1 MMAQGDMH
9 EGVEY
14 ARTLYYA
21 LTDLLDA
28 ISYSDRAMEDQ
39 KDLDEFNNQIKAR
52 MDRVDRIKDDIS
64 KLLKAFQEE
73 SGSTGFQEY
82 ADQLLEFT
90 GVLLGRY
97 KDKVSRDIAS
107 NQQDILNSV
116 ESDRSKATK
125 SAEAFFAR
133 DPIPVNERNFSV
145 KFTEGAYDARIK
157 NRCPKDVYYEFAANT
172 KNSELLK
179 SQLYFS
185 SLSKGY
191 KIPVRTAETWI
202 SKDPAVDYEK
212 LDRYFMESAEL
223 TKQNLSVV
231 FVDPEK
237 ESQFR
242 IVLSR
247 ADSSIFLDVEYSD
260 KIQKVDVTSQPA
272 LNNKLESGELTSIMD
287 RITRSISDLQEKKLK
302 LIKLS
307 LRDSDVLTKMNYFD
321 LIITIFSIIEDE
333 LSNVISKI
341 LSGDRIVI
349 SGSDVLDAEFMKGK
363 LALFEERAREVAAA
377 IGMSGIM
384 DRINPS

>member
-1 MMAQGDMH
+1 MAQSDMQ
-9 EGVEY
+9 EEMEY

-39 KDLDEFNNQIKAR
+39 KDLEEFNNQIKAR

-64 KLLKAFQEE
+64 KLLKTFQEE

-97 KDKVSRDIAS
+97 KDKVSKDIAS
-107 NQQDILNSV
+107 NQQEIVNSV

-125 SAEAFFAR
+125 SAEAFLAR
-133 DPIPVNERNFSV
+133 DPIPVNERNFSI
-145 KFTEGAYDARIK
+145 KFTEGAYDVRIK
-157 NRCPKDVYYEFAANT
+157 NRCPKDIYYEFAANT
-172 KNSELLK
+172 KNSDLLK
-179 SQLYFS
+179 SQLYFAA
-185 SLSKGY
+185 LSKGY

-202 SKDPAVDYEK
+202 SKDPAVDYERM
-212 LDRYFMESAEL
+212 DRYYLDSAEL

-260 KIQKVDVTSQPA
+260 KLQKVDVTSQPA

-287 RITRSISDLQEKKLK
+287 RLTRSIADLQEKKLK
-302 LIKLS
+302 LLKLN
-307 LRDSDVLTKMNYFD
+307 LRDNDVLTKMNYFD
-321 LIITIFSIIEDE
+321 LIITIFGIIEEDV
-333 LSNVISKI
+333 SNLITRLLAGEKI
-341 LSGDRIVI
+341 TI
-349 SGSDVLDAEFMKGK
+349 SGNDVLDSEFMKDK
-363 LALFEERAREVAAA
+363 LAMFEERAKEVAAA
-377 IGMSGIM
+377 IGMNGIM
-384 DRINPS
+384 DRINLT

>member
-1 MMAQGDMH
+1 MQEDM
-9 EGVEY
+9 EY

-21 LTDLLDA
+21 LTDLLDS

-39 KDLDEFNNQIKAR
+39 KELEEFNNQIKAR
-52 MDRVDRIKDDIS
+52 MDRVDRIKEDIS
-64 KLLKAFQEE
+64 KLLKTFQEE

-82 ADQLLEFT
+82 ADQLLEFA

-97 KDKVSRDIAS
+97 KDKVSKDFAS
-107 NQQDILNSV
+107 NQQEIVNSV
-116 ESDRSKATK
+116 DSDRSKAIK

-172 KNSELLK
+172 KNSELLR

-185 SLSKGY
+185 SISKGY

-202 SKDPAVDYEK
+202 SKDLAVDYERT
-212 LDRYFMESAEL
+212 DRYFMDSAEL

-260 KIQKVDVTSQPA
+260 KLQKVDVTSQPA
-272 LNNKLESGELTSIMD
+272 LNNKLESGELTSTMD
-287 RITRSISDLQEKKLK
+287 RLSRSIADLQNKKLK
-302 LIKLS
+302 LVKLN
-307 LRDSDVLTKMNYFD
+307 LRDNDVLTKMNYFD
-321 LIITIFSIIEDE
+321 LIITIFGIIENDVSSIISRILAGE
-333 LSNVISKI
+333 KI
-341 LSGDRIVI
+341 TI
-349 SGSDVLDAEFMKGK
+349 SGSDVLDAEFMRDK
-363 LALFEERAREVAAA
+363 LSMFEERAREVAAA

-384 DRINPS
+384 DRINQT

>member
-1 MMAQGDMH
+1 MAQSDMQ
-9 EGVEY
+9 EEMEY

-39 KDLDEFNNQIKAR
+39 KDLEEFNNQIKAR

-64 KLLKAFQEE
+64 KLLKTFQEE

-97 KDKVSRDIAS
+97 KDKVSKDIAS
-107 NQQDILNSV
+107 NQQEIINSV

-125 SAEAFFAR
+125 SAEAFLAR
-133 DPIPVNERNFSV
+133 DPIPVNERNFSI
-145 KFTEGAYDARIK
+145 KFTEGAYDVRIK
-157 NRCPKDVYYEFAANT
+157 NRCPRDIYYEFAANT
-172 KNSELLK
+172 KNSDLLK
-179 SQLYFS
+179 SQLYFAA
-185 SLSKGY
+185 LSKGY

-202 SKDPAVDYEK
+202 SKDPAVDYERM
-212 LDRYFMESAEL
+212 DRYYLDSAEL

-260 KIQKVDVTSQPA
+260 KLQKVDVTSQPA

-287 RITRSISDLQEKKLK
+287 RLTRSIADLQEKKLK
-302 LIKLS
+302 LLKLN
-307 LRDSDVLTKMNYFD
+307 LRDNDVLTKMNYFD
-321 LIITIFSIIEDE
+321 LIITIFGIIEEDV
-333 LSNVISKI
+333 SNLITRLLAGEKI
-341 LSGDRIVI
+341 TI
-349 SGSDVLDAEFMKGK
+349 SGNDVLDSEFMKDK
-363 LALFEERAREVAAA
+363 LAMFEERAKEVAAA
-377 IGMSGIM
+377 IGMNGIM
-384 DRINPS
+384 DRINLT

>member
-1 MMAQGDMH
+1 MAQSDMQ
-9 EGVEY
+9 EEMEY

-39 KDLDEFNNQIKAR
+39 KDLEEFNNQIKAR

-64 KLLKAFQEE
+64 KLLKTFQEE

-97 KDKVSRDIAS
+97 KDKVSKDIAS
-107 NQQDILNSV
+107 NQQEIINSV

-125 SAEAFFAR
+125 SAEAFLAR
-133 DPIPVNERNFSV
+133 DPIPVNERNFSI
-145 KFTEGAYDARIK
+145 KFTEGAYDVRIK
-157 NRCPKDVYYEFAANT
+157 NRCPKDIYYEFAANT
-172 KNSELLK
+172 KNSDLLK
-179 SQLYFS
+179 SQLYFAA
-185 SLSKGY
+185 LSKGY

-202 SKDPAVDYEK
+202 SKDPAVDYERM
-212 LDRYFMESAEL
+212 DRYYLDSAEL

-260 KIQKVDVTSQPA
+260 KLQKVDVTSQPA

-287 RITRSISDLQEKKLK
+287 RLTRSIADLQEKKLK
-302 LIKLS
+302 LLKLN
-307 LRDSDVLTKMNYFD
+307 LRDNDVLTKMNYFD
-321 LIITIFSIIEDE
+321 LIITIFGIIEEDV
-333 LSNVISKI
+333 SNLITRLLAGEKI
-341 LSGDRIVI
+341 TI
-349 SGSDVLDAEFMKGK
+349 SGNDVLDSEFMKDK
-363 LALFEERAREVAAA
+363 LAMFEERAKEVAAA
-377 IGMSGIM
+377 IGMNGIM
-384 DRINPS
+384 DRINLT

>member
-1 MMAQGDMH
+1 MQDGM
-9 EGVEY
+9 EY

-39 KDLDEFNNQIKAR
+39 KDLEEFNNQIKAR
-52 MDRVDRIKDDIS
+52 MDRVDRIKEDIS
-64 KLLKAFQEE
+64 KLLKTFQEE

-82 ADQLLEFT
+82 SDQLLEFA

-97 KDKVSRDIAS
+97 KDKVSKDFAS
-107 NQQDILNSV
+107 NQQEIVNSV
-116 ESDRSKATK
+116 DSDRSKAIK
-125 SAEAFFAR
+125 SVEAFFAR

-157 NRCPKDVYYEFAANT
+157 NRCPKDIYYEFAANT
-172 KNSELLK
+172 KNSELLR

-185 SLSKGY
+185 SISKGY

-202 SKDPAVDYEK
+202 SKDPAVDYERT
-212 LDRYFMESAEL
+212 DRYFLDSAEL

-260 KIQKVDVTSQPA
+260 KLQKVDVTSQPA
-272 LNNKLESGELTSIMD
+272 LNNKLESGELTSTMD
-287 RITRSISDLQEKKLK
+287 RLSRSIADLQDKKLK
-302 LIKLS
+302 LVKLN
-307 LRDSDVLTKMNYFD
+307 LRDNDVLTKMNYFD
-321 LIITIFSIIEDE
+321 LIITIFGIIENDV
-333 LSNVISKI
+333 SNIISRILAGEKI
-341 LSGDRIVI
+341 TI
-349 SGSDVLDAEFMKGK
+349 SGSDVLDAEFMKDK
-363 LALFEERAREVAAA
+363 LSMFEERAREVAAA

-384 DRINPS
+384 DRINPT

>member
-1 MMAQGDMH
+1 MQDGM
-9 EGVEY
+9 EY

-39 KDLDEFNNQIKAR
+39 KDLEEFNNQIKAR
-52 MDRVDRIKDDIS
+52 MDRVDRIKEDIS
-64 KLLKAFQEE
+64 KLLKTFQEE

-97 KDKVSRDIAS
+97 KDKVSKDFAS
-107 NQQDILNSV
+107 NQQEIVNSV
-116 ESDRSKATK
+116 DSDRSKAIK
-125 SAEAFFAR
+125 SVEAFFAR

-157 NRCPKDVYYEFAANT
+157 NRCPKDIYYEFAANT
-172 KNSELLK
+172 KNSELLR

-185 SLSKGY
+185 SISKGY

-202 SKDPAVDYEK
+202 SKDLAVDYERT
-212 LDRYFMESAEL
+212 DRYFLDSAEL

-260 KIQKVDVTSQPA
+260 KLQKVDVTSQPA
-272 LNNKLESGELTSIMD
+272 LNNKLESGELTSTMD
-287 RITRSISDLQEKKLK
+287 RLARSIADLQDKKLK
-302 LIKLS
+302 LVKLN
-307 LRDSDVLTKMNYFD
+307 LRDNDVLTKMNYFD
-321 LIITIFSIIEDE
+321 LIITIFGIIENDVSSIISRILAGE
-333 LSNVISKI
+333 KI
-341 LSGDRIVI
+341 TI
-349 SGSDVLDAEFMKGK
+349 SGSDVLDAEFMKDK
-363 LALFEERAREVAAA
+363 LSMFEERAREVAAA

-384 DRINPS
+384 DRINPT

>member
-1 MMAQGDMH
+1 MTQGDTNTSM
-9 EGVEY
+9 EY

-39 KDLDEFNNQIKAR
+39 NDLDDFNTQIKVR
-52 MDRVDRIKDDIS
+52 MDRVDKIKDDIS

-73 SGSTGFQEY
+73 PNSKGFQEY
-82 ADQLLEFT
+82 ADQLMEFT
-90 GVLLGRY
+90 GVLLGKY
-97 KDKVSRDIAS
+97 KDKVSKEIAS
-107 NQQDILNSV
+107 NQQNILNSV

-145 KFTEGAYDARIK
+145 KFVDGAYDVRIK
-157 NRCPKDVYYEFAANT
+157 NRCPRDIYYEFAANT
-172 KNSELLK
+172 KDSELLK

-185 SLSKGY
+185 SLSRGF

-223 TKQNLSVV
+223 TKQNLSVI
-231 FVDPEK
+231 FMDPEK
-237 ESQFR
+237 ESQFK

-247 ADSSIFLDVEYSD
+247 ADSSIFMDVEYSD
-260 KIQKVDVTSQPA
+260 RIQKVDVTSQPA
-272 LNNKLESGELTSIMD
+272 LNNKLESGELTNIMD
-287 RITRSISDLQEKKLK
+287 KITKNIADLQSKKLK

-307 LRDSDVLTKMNYFD
+307 LRDTDILTKMNYFD
-321 LIITIFSIIEDE
+321 LIINVFSIIEE
-333 LSNVISKI
+333 EISPIISRLLAGEK
-341 LSGDRIVI
+341 LAI
-349 SGSDVLDAEFMKGK
+349 SGSDVLDLEFLKGK
-363 LALFEERAREVAAA
+363 LALFEERAKEVASAL
-377 IGMSGIM
+377 GMSGIM
-384 DRINPS
+384 DRINPA